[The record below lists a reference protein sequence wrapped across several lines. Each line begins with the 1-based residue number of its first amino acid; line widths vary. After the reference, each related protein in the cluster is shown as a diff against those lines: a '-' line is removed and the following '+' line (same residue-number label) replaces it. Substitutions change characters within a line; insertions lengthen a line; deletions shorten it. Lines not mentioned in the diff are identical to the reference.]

1 MLRKDEFLTEATSFI
16 YVDVHAERKE
26 IQLEAGALCF
36 TYCQVPI
43 IYTIGDVNNI
53 EVQYSNSN
61 DLKIFKNLIIDTDV
75 SKSIFRREG
84 SIVQIS
90 VTINPDILK

>member
-1 MLRKDEFLTEATSFI
+1 LLRKREFLKDSRIFQYI
-16 YVDVHAERKE
+16 DVHQNKKE
-26 IQLEAGALCF
+26 IELHENSLGF

>member
-1 MLRKDEFLTEATSFI
+1 MK
-16 YVDVHAERKE
+16 K
-26 IQLEAGALCF
+26 Q
-36 TYCQVPI
+36 
-43 IYTIGDVNNI
+43 
-53 EVQYSNSN
+53 
-61 DLKIFKNLIIDTDV
+61 FKNLIIDTDV